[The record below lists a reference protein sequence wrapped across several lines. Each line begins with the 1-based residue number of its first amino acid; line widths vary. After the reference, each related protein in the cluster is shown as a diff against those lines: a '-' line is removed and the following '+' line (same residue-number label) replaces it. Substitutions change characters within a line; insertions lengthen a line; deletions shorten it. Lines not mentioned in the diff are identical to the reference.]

1 MAKRIVFWDT
11 EASEKTRRIKDIG
24 AIDNDGAVF
33 HDATIPMFIRFIY
46 GADYLCGHNVLK
58 HDFPILEYSWW
69 KPIEISVIDTLYWSP
84 LLFPQK
90 PYHALLKD
98 DKILSEEMNNPVN
111 DSQKAM
117 CLFEDEINAFHE
129 LPTEMK
135 RIYYGLLKDKP
146 EFSVFFD
153 YISYSAPV
161 EDLQELILS
170 FFEGQICSNVQLT
183 AWIQHKPIE
192 LAYALAVI
200 HTGDRLSITPR
211 WVQMHFPEIDNAMRI
226 LCNRPCD
233 EGCPYCNQRL
243 NIHRSLKEIFGFD
256 AFRTYDGEPL
266 QEKAVQAAVDGE
278 SLLAIF
284 PTGGGKSITFQLP
297 ALMAG
302 ETVRG
307 LTVVISPLQSLMKD
321 QVDNLSE
328 KGIIN
333 AVTINGLLSPIERKD
348 ALERVENGIANLLY
362 IAPEMLRSNTV
373 ERVLLSRNIVR
384 FVIDEAH
391 CFSAWGQDFR
401 VDYLYIGKFIRRIQE
416 LKNMFQ
422 PIPISCFTATAKQKV
437 VTDICD
443 YFDKQL
449 GVNLKLF
456 TSTADRVNL
465 HYTVLYKDSDEEKYT
480 TLRNLIEAKNCP
492 TIVYVSRV
500 KTAEK
505 IAEKLVDDGF
515 TAMAFHGKMDTQ
527 DKVTNQEAF
536 IQNEVQ
542 IMVATSAFG
551 MGVDKKDVRLVVH
564 YNISDSLENY
574 IQEAGRA
581 GRDPSIQADCYILFS
596 NNDLDAHFLLQNQTK
611 LSIGDIQN
619 IWSGIKKMTQGRS
632 SFVGSALE
640 IARSSG
646 WDTDV
651 EEIETRVRTAVSAL
665 EQAGYIERGKNVP
678 QVFASSIQAN
688 DMSEVHVKLN
698 AIRTLDEL
706 DRAKAARIVESLMA
720 SKKRKKLEDT
730 AENRI
735 DYIADREG
743 LEKAE
748 VVRLINVMR
757 EHDILSDDQDMTAY
771 IQPNDTERR
780 INGIVSRF
788 QKLEQ
793 YLVEYIYKTG
803 EEINLKELNEK
814 AEQDDIKSAS
824 GKESRIKDFRTILY
838 FLATKKVIEK
848 KENRNKNTVRVV
860 FLKDTNAFRD
870 QFSKRMELC
879 KFVIDRLLYL
889 AERAEK
895 QEGSAIK
902 VSFSLVG
909 MYKAYKESAHF
920 ELFETSVSLGDFED
934 AILFL
939 SKINALTLEGGFL
952 VIYNAMSITRK
963 VLDNKI
969 RYKIDDYRMLDEFY
983 KQKIQQIHIVGEYAN
998 LMVKDYGAALR
1009 FVHDYF
1015 NMDYK
1020 KFITK
1025 YFKGERERQIV
1036 RNITPEKYEELFGG
1050 LSERQLEIINDTES
1064 KYIVVAAG
1072 PGSGKTKLLVHKL
1085 ASLLLMEDIKHEQ
1098 LLMLTFSRAAATEFK
1113 SRLIDLI
1120 GNAAYYVEIKTF
1132 HSYCF
1137 DLIGKIGNLEQSED
1151 IVRKT
1156 AELIESGEIEQE
1168 KITKG
1173 VLVIDEA
1180 QDMDKHE
1187 FSLVLSLMRM
1197 NPDMRVIAVGDDDQN
1212 IYEFRGSNSV
1222 HMRTLVQEYGAK
1234 YYEMTDNYRSKSL
1247 IVSFSNWF
1255 AQGIRHRMKKTEI
1268 KSVSKEPGSVQLI
1281 QFSSEHFEQAVVDA
1295 VCGLRDRRR
1304 TCVLTNTNDEAMRIT
1319 GLLVKHGIRAKL
1331 IQSNDSFR
1339 LYDLQEV
1346 RTFMQLIEKVSKTP
1360 TISNEQWNKAV
1371 VNLQKI
1377 ARTSTCMDNIMRM
1390 LELFDQVNKNH
1401 KYKTDLQEY
1410 IYESSYED
1418 FYSSEND
1425 VVYISTIHKSKGREF
1440 DTVIMFLNHV
1450 ILSGDEEYRK
1460 LYVGMTRAKN
1470 NLLIYHNMNCFNR
1483 LSAYVNLFN
1492 RENYPEPDSIAVQLT
1507 HRDVVLD
1514 FFKSRK
1520 EIINKYRSGDDLEF
1534 DGVYFSKDGF
1544 KLAKISAKKR
1554 DEIAELEEKGYTPTR
1569 ARIRFIVA
1577 WKGEE
1582 DEKECAVMLPDL
1594 EFEKVNSKH
1603 DEND

>member
-1 MAKRIVFWDT
+1 MEKRIVFWDT

-69 KPIEISVIDTLYWSP
+69 KPIEIPVIDTLYWSP

-117 CLFEDEINAFHE
+117 CLFEDEINSFHE

-170 FFEGQICSNVQLT
+170 YFEGQICSNVQLT

-665 EQAGYIERGKNVP
+665 EQAG
-678 QVFASSIQAN
+678 
-688 DMSEVHVKLN
+688 
-698 AIRTLDEL
+698 
-706 DRAKAARIVESLMA
+706 
-720 SKKRKKLEDT
+720 
-730 AENRI
+730 
-735 DYIADREG
+735 
-743 LEKAE
+743 
-748 VVRLINVMR
+748 
-757 EHDILSDDQDMTAY
+757 
-771 IQPNDTERR
+771 
-780 INGIVSRF
+780 
-788 QKLEQ
+788 
-793 YLVEYIYKTG
+793 
-803 EEINLKELNEK
+803 
-814 AEQDDIKSAS
+814 
-824 GKESRIKDFRTILY
+824 
-838 FLATKKVIEK
+838 
-848 KENRNKNTVRVV
+848 
-860 FLKDTNAFRD
+860 
-870 QFSKRMELC
+870 
-879 KFVIDRLLYL
+879 
-889 AERAEK
+889 
-895 QEGSAIK
+895 
-902 VSFSLVG
+902 
-909 MYKAYKESAHF
+909 
-920 ELFETSVSLGDFED
+920 
-934 AILFL
+934 
-939 SKINALTLEGGFL
+939 
-952 VIYNAMSITRK
+952 
-963 VLDNKI
+963 
-969 RYKIDDYRMLDEFY
+969 
-983 KQKIQQIHIVGEYAN
+983 
-998 LMVKDYGAALR
+998 
-1009 FVHDYF
+1009 
-1015 NMDYK
+1015 
-1020 KFITK
+1020 
-1025 YFKGERERQIV
+1025 
-1036 RNITPEKYEELFGG
+1036 
-1050 LSERQLEIINDTES
+1050 
-1064 KYIVVAAG
+1064 
-1072 PGSGKTKLLVHKL
+1072 
-1085 ASLLLMEDIKHEQ
+1085 
-1098 LLMLTFSRAAATEFK
+1098 
-1113 SRLIDLI
+1113 
-1120 GNAAYYVEIKTF
+1120 
-1132 HSYCF
+1132 
-1137 DLIGKIGNLEQSED
+1137 
-1151 IVRKT
+1151 
-1156 AELIESGEIEQE
+1156 
-1168 KITKG
+1168 
-1173 VLVIDEA
+1173 
-1180 QDMDKHE
+1180 
-1187 FSLVLSLMRM
+1187 
-1197 NPDMRVIAVGDDDQN
+1197 
-1212 IYEFRGSNSV
+1212 
-1222 HMRTLVQEYGAK
+1222 
-1234 YYEMTDNYRSKSL
+1234 
-1247 IVSFSNWF
+1247 
-1255 AQGIRHRMKKTEI
+1255 
-1268 KSVSKEPGSVQLI
+1268 
-1281 QFSSEHFEQAVVDA
+1281 
-1295 VCGLRDRRR
+1295 
-1304 TCVLTNTNDEAMRIT
+1304 
-1319 GLLVKHGIRAKL
+1319 
-1331 IQSNDSFR
+1331 
-1339 LYDLQEV
+1339 
-1346 RTFMQLIEKVSKTP
+1346 
-1360 TISNEQWNKAV
+1360 
-1371 VNLQKI
+1371 
-1377 ARTSTCMDNIMRM
+1377 
-1390 LELFDQVNKNH
+1390 
-1401 KYKTDLQEY
+1401 
-1410 IYESSYED
+1410 
-1418 FYSSEND
+1418 
-1425 VVYISTIHKSKGREF
+1425 
-1440 DTVIMFLNHV
+1440 
-1450 ILSGDEEYRK
+1450 
-1460 LYVGMTRAKN
+1460 
-1470 NLLIYHNMNCFNR
+1470 
-1483 LSAYVNLFN
+1483 
-1492 RENYPEPDSIAVQLT
+1492 
-1507 HRDVVLD
+1507 
-1514 FFKSRK
+1514 
-1520 EIINKYRSGDDLEF
+1520 
-1534 DGVYFSKDGF
+1534 
-1544 KLAKISAKKR
+1544 
-1554 DEIAELEEKGYTPTR
+1554 
-1569 ARIRFIVA
+1569 
-1577 WKGEE
+1577 
-1582 DEKECAVMLPDL
+1582 
-1594 EFEKVNSKH
+1594 
-1603 DEND
+1603 